1 MKQMGWLTIVILGVA
16 ALIVIWDGLFIV
28 NEKQQVIITRFGKPV
43 GNPITEPG
51 VNFKV
56 PLLHKAHFFEKRFL
70 EWDGDRNQVP
80 TKDKRF
86 IWVDTYARW
95 RIEDPLLFYQRLTD
109 ESRAQSRL
117 DDIIDGATRDAVAN
131 HDLVE
136 LVRSSNRE
144 AALDPSL
151 PEADLEEGLAQ
162 IEKGRSNIMQ
172 EILLSAASKSS
183 NLGIEVIDVRFK
195 RIDYNDDVRE
205 NVYERMIAERTRIA
219 QRFRSEGQG
228 DSARIRG
235 EKERDLKQITSEA
248 YRQAQEMVGKAD
260 AEAAGIY
267 AEAYNR
273 DPEFYQF
280 LKTMETYSRALD
292 EDSLLI
298 LSTEGEFMRFL
309 QRARGR

>member
-1 MKQMGWLTIVILGVA
+1 MKNVGGLAIVVLAVVVLVVA
-16 ALIVIWDGLFIV
+16 ANGLYIVD
-28 NEKQQVIITRFGKPV
+28 ETEQVIITRFGKPI

-51 VNFKV
+51 VNFKM
-56 PLLHKAHFFEKRFL
+56 PFLHQAHFFEKRFL

-95 RIEDPLLFYQRLTD
+95 RITDPLLFYQRLTD
-109 ESRAQSRL
+109 ELRAQSRL

-144 AALDPSL
+144 PIVDQDLAA
-151 PEADLEEGLAQ
+151 ADLQNELVDIQ
-162 IEKGRSNIMQ
+162 KGRARIME
-172 EILLSAASKSS
+172 EILKAAAENSLG
-183 NLGIEVIDVRFK
+183 LGIEVIDVRFK
-195 RIDYNDDVRE
+195 RIDYNDDVRQ
-205 NVYERMIAERTRIA
+205 NVYERMIAERQRIA

-235 EKERDLKQITSEA
+235 EKERDLKEITSEA
-248 YRQAQEMVGKAD
+248 YRRAQEMVGKAD
-260 AEAAGIY
+260 AEAASIY

-273 DPEFYQF
+273 DPQFYEF
-280 LKTMETYSRALD
+280 LKTMETYPQALD
-292 EDSLLI
+292 KESWLI
-298 LSTEGEFMRFL
+298 LSTEGELLRFVKG
-309 QRARGR
+309 AR